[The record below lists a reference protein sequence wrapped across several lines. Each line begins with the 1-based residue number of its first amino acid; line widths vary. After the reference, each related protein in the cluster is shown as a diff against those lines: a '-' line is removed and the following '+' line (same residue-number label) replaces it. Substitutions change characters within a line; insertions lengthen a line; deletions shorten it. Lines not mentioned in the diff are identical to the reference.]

1 MKIYICTGGAVISG
15 VYVERGPIDQV
26 PEAVI
31 LDMAD
36 GRDLA
41 EWGRVS
47 NDHGYIR
54 AEMKNFTSPRCPGAC
69 PAPYETPDPAVRPET
84 RPDPV
89 PAATDGPTDADAA
102 SGPAPAGRS
111 HGPHERAGTAEKPD
125 QLASIRSSLDI
136 IRGALMTG
144 ENK

>member
-15 VYVERGPIDQV
+15 VYVERNPTNQV

-47 NDHGYIR
+47 NDPGYIR
-54 AEMKNFTSPRCPGAC
+54 AEMKNFTGAGAC

-89 PAATDGPTDADAA
+89 PTATGGPTGADAA
-102 SGPAPAGRS
+102 SGPAPAVQI
-111 HGPHERAGTAEKPD
+111 HGPHGRAGTAEKPD
-125 QLASIRSSLDI
+125 RLASIRSSLDV
-136 IRGALMTG
+136 IRGALMAG
-144 ENK
+144 EK